1 MRPTNGTVG
10 ISDGDSPPG
19 LNRVRRI
26 GVWKLRD
33 LFSEHAFDDPIQ
45 VCNPPGVDHLLPLG
59 LSHRISGHCD
69 GGQCSE
75 ILSAIHAQRPDDPDQ
90 TGQLLNGN
98 PQISKPVHT
107 SAIAVTEIG
116 EPRSVSVTQWELA

>member
-1 MRPTNGTVG
+1 MSSVMRPTNGTVG

-33 LFSEHAFDDPIQ
+33 LFSEHAFDDPMQ

-59 LSHRISGHCD
+59 LSHGISGHCD

-75 ILSAIHAQRPDDPDQ
+75 ILSAIHAQSPMTR
-90 TGQLLNGN
+90 
-98 PQISKPVHT
+98 IKPG
-107 SAIAVTEIG
+107 S
-116 EPRSVSVTQWELA
+116 W